1 MSRSKGLA
9 MQLNAA
15 NGQQLL
21 ARPVCGDALPDW
33 LPLPARHYLEHVAAG
48 RTLRAL
54 ARAGGCHASTVLRQ
68 VRRIEARRDDPLLD
82 EALDRLLRAPGPVV
96 TPVACKKDH
105 TDMTIQARRNA
116 LPDSDALESE
126 ARRILAPLS
135 EEGAILAVAPDMDR
149 AVVLREGVAGA
160 TPERLAVTD
169 RATAHAFVLKDWISC
184 GRAGRVSA
192 YVITEVG
199 RAALRRLRAGDRARG
214 GAMPGLAEAQAPFAS
229 QHRDWGCREAT
240 GEGGAVTL
248 RYNLLESPVTALA
261 RRRDKDGR
269 PFLAPELIAAGERLR
284 EDFELA
290 QMGPRV
296 TQNWERFL
304 VAGSSGTNS
313 GPGRGE
319 SDGAR
324 AARERLQAALAELG
338 PGLGDIALR
347 CCCHLEGLETAER
360 RRGWS
365 ARSGKIVLRIALQRL
380 RRHYE
385 TRHGRWG
392 PMIG

>member
-1 MSRSKGLA
+1 MPPWGADGL
-9 MQLNAA
+9 
-15 NGQQLL
+15 
-21 ARPVCGDALPDW
+21 PEW
-33 LPLPARHYLEHVAAG
+33 LPLPARRYLQHVVAG

-54 ARAGGCHASTVLRQ
+54 ARDAGCHASTVLRQ
-68 VRRIEARRDDPLLD
+68 VRSIEARRDDPLLD
-82 EALDRLLRAPGPVV
+82 EALDGLLRASGPLS
-96 TPVACKKDH
+96 PFACKKDPS
-105 TDMTIQARRNA
+105 DMTIQARRTA
-116 LPDSDALESE
+116 LPDSDALAQE
-126 ARRILAPLS
+126 ARRLLAPLS
-135 EEGAILAVAPDMDR
+135 EEGTILAVAPDMDR
-149 AVVLREGVAGA
+149 ALVVREGPAGTA
-160 TPERLAVTD
+160 PERLAVTD

-184 GRAGRVSA
+184 RRAGRVSA
-192 YVITEVG
+192 YVITEAG
-199 RAALRRLRAGDRARG
+199 RAALRRLRAGDRAHG
-214 GAMPGLAEAQAPFAS
+214 EPVPGLAEAQAPFAG
-229 QHRDWGCREAT
+229 QHRDWGSREAAG
-240 GEGGAVTL
+240 GETL
-248 RYNLLESPVTALA
+248 RCNLLESPVTALA
-261 RRRDKDGR
+261 RRRGKDGR
-269 PFLAPELIAAGERLR
+269 PFLAPDLVAAGERLR

-304 VAGSSGTNS
+304 VAGSSGTAT

-347 CCCHLEGLETAER
+347 CCCYLEGLETAER
-360 RRGWS
+360 RMGWS

-385 TRHGRWG
+385 ARHGRWG